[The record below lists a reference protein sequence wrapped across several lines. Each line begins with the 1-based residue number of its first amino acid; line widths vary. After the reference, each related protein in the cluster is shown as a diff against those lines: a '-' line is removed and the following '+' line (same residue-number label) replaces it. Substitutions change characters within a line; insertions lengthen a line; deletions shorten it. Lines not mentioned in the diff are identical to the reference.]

1 MNRPRRL
8 TAAFVRTVT
17 RPGYFGDGHGGRGLT
32 LRVHATQSGHVT
44 RRWIQ
49 RVRLAGGLTN
59 IGLGSFP
66 EMTLAEARAKAL
78 ANARKIAQGQDPRGG
93 GVPTFADACPK
104 VIKIRR
110 PTWKDGERSAREWM
124 GEFQRFA
131 FPHFGSKRVSDITS
145 ADVLASLAPIWSAK
159 AATARR
165 LRGRISAVLGWAV
178 AKGYRADNP
187 ASGDVI
193 GSVLSNR
200 IAQKKK
206 VHLRAL
212 PHAEVAATV
221 ARVRNAHDTGLA
233 TRLGLEFLVLTA
245 TRPKEARAAAWSE
258 MDLDNALW
266 TVPRARMK
274 AGAAFRVPLA
284 PRAVDVLREARE
296 RCGGTPYVFPGRTGR
311 PLSHT
316 AHLGLL
322 RRVEADS
329 TAHGFRSSFR
339 DWCAETG
346 VPREVAEACLAHVV
360 GGVEAAYNRSDI
372 LARRR
377 AVMEAWAD
385 YLDPS

>member
-1 MNRPRRL
+1 M
-8 TAAFVRTVT
+8 
-17 RPGYFGDGHGGRGLT
+17 
-32 LRVHATQSGHVT
+32 
-44 RRWIQ
+44 
-49 RVRLAGGLTN
+49 
-59 IGLGSFP
+59 
-66 EMTLAEARAKAL
+66 
-78 ANARKIAQGQDPRGG
+78 
-93 GVPTFADACPK
+93 
-104 VIKIRR
+104 
-110 PTWKDGERSAREWM
+110 
-124 GEFQRFA
+124 
-131 FPHFGSKRVSDITS
+131 
-145 ADVLASLAPIWSAK
+145 
-159 AATARR
+159 
-165 LRGRISAVLGWAV
+165 

-193 GSVLSNR
+193 GAVLSNR
-200 IAQKKK
+200 VAGKQK

-274 AGAAFRVPLA
+274 AGTAHRVPLA

-322 RRVEADS
+322 RRVEADT